1 MNCKTGRWSQQQEPR
16 SRIGEISKESVMKA
30 MIELMGWPNVG
41 IAEDTFFFS
50 LGTQL
55 LLKCV
60 NSTEKWHRRISM
72 DREPRSNWF
81 QYITIAIQWFSS
93 TEHIHGSRIV
103 EH

>member
-1 MNCKTGRWSQQQEPR
+1 
-16 SRIGEISKESVMKA
+16 
-30 MIELMGWPNVG
+30 VG

-81 QYITIAIQWFSS
+81 QYITIAIQ
-93 TEHIHGSRIV
+93 
-103 EH
+103 